1 MWRNSHGPGAK
12 QDWSRGAMRGGSV
25 SARRSNLGKGCK
37 FVSINQKP
45 LGICCR
51 DEAERLGRALGC
63 KLLRTSVKEDIGVMS
78 VFRHL
83 ASRCLHEMRRS
94 DDDYQDDLR
103 LYSAEPRSP
112 SVISTC
118 RFNCAYTSP
127 QYSSVRWMTLHLSLL
142 TGAFSPDGS
151 MCGRNAGNGTIIL
164 RPGGKTKSHKKRNFV
179 KNACRLL

>member
-1 MWRNSHGPGAK
+1 
-12 QDWSRGAMRGGSV
+12 MRDRSV
-25 SARRSNLGKGCK
+25 SAFLFLLLSIESSLRSNSWRLNL
-37 FVSINQKP
+37 FILVYR
-45 LGICCR
+45 R

-112 SVISTC
+112 AVISE
-118 RFNCAYTSP
+118 
-127 QYSSVRWMTLHLSLL
+127 WTLILFVLL
-142 TGAFSPDGS
+142 H
-151 MCGRNAGNGTIIL
+151 R
-164 RPGGKTKSHKKRNFV
+164 
-179 KNACRLL
+179 